1 MSFLFFMF
9 LRRTLPWLHDLD
21 YFWSNSSHQQVLQ
34 VWLTNNISLIH
45 MKKWFFFLS
54 FNSRVLF
61 LYLNLFWSNHD
72 YWLII
77 VDVWCLIIVQWL
89 ISNMLMPLILLYIL
103 GGFESHVIGFALNV
117 LRVLEFSA
125 FDPFWSKSFVFL
137 CFFFLQVWSILNFDL
152 NLVFF
157 SSQTNIFCSVYG
169 QTKDSESTKSG
180 QIRVIWVRLSLV
192 INFFY
197 KRFLA

>member
-1 MSFLFFMF
+1 LSFLFFMF

-137 CFFFLQVWSILNFDL
+137 CFFFCKSDL
-152 NLVFF
+152 F
-157 SSQTNIFCSVYG
+157 
-169 QTKDSESTKSG
+169 
-180 QIRVIWVRLSLV
+180 
-192 INFFY
+192 
-197 KRFLA
+197 